1 MDEKIMQE
9 IQVQNTENAAEN
21 TPHVSNNIS
30 ETVNGTE
37 IETFETQT
45 EESTQ
50 VASDTA
56 FPADAG
62 SLNNDVHIIMVIL
75 VLMFVTGCMRAWRQ
89 FAVKGVK

>member
-9 IQVQNTENAAEN
+9 TEIQNTENAAEN
-21 TPHVSNNIS
+21 TPHVSSDIS

-45 EESTQ
+45 ESTQ
-50 VASDTA
+50 VVPDTA
-56 FPADAG
+56 FSADAG

-89 FAVKGVK
+89 FAIKGVK

>member
-9 IQVQNTENAAEN
+9 TQVQNTENVAED
-21 TPHVSNNIS
+21 TPHVSSDIS
-30 ETVNGTE
+30 ETIDGTE

-50 VASDTA
+50 IVSDTA
-56 FPADAG
+56 FPTDAG
-62 SLNNDVHIIMVIL
+62 RLNNDVHIIMVIL

>member
-1 MDEKIMQE
+1 MNEKILQE
-9 IQVQNTENAAEN
+9 TEIQNTENAAEN
-21 TPHVSNNIS
+21 TPHVSGDIS
-30 ETVNGTE
+30 ETVDGTE

-45 EESTQ
+45 EGSTQ
-50 VASDTA
+50 VVSDTA
-56 FPADAG
+56 PADAG